1 MNFTLTDEQNSVRQT
16 VRDFAEKEL
25 APGVA
30 ERDEKQEFPHDAV
43 KKLGELGFMGVTI
56 PEEYGGSALDSISY
70 AIVIEELSRVEAAV
84 GTIVAVNNSL
94 FCSGI
99 FIFGT
104 EEQKKKYLVQLASG
118 KGLGAYSLSEA
129 GSGSDAA
136 SLKMRITPDGN
147 NYIMNGTK
155 MWVSNGANA
164 THYIVFATIDPEL
177 KHKGICA
184 LIVERETKGL
194 TIGKKE
200 HKLGIRSSD
209 TVELILE
216 DAKIPKANILGG
228 EGEGFEIAMRML
240 DYGRISIAAQA
251 VGIAQGSLDAALKY
265 ANERVQFGKP
275 IIEHQAIQNKLAD
288 MATEIEAGRLLTYQA
303 AYLRDGDRQFT
314 KEASMAKLFCAGVA
328 NRAANQAVQI
338 HGGYGYLKDFVVER
352 FMRDAKITDIYEG
365 TSEIQRLVITKQLRK
380 YS

>member
-1 MNFTLTDEQNSVRQT
+1 MNFTLTDEQNFVRQT

-25 APGVA
+25 APGA
-30 ERDEKQEFPHDAV
+30 AKRDEKQEFPHDAV
-43 KKLGELGFMGVTI
+43 KKLGELGFMGATI

-99 FIFGT
+99 YIFGT
-104 EEQKKKYLVQLASG
+104 EEQKKKYLVPLANG

-129 GSGSDAA
+129 GSGSDSA

-164 THYIVFATIDPEL
+164 THYIIFATIDPEL

-200 HKLGIRSSD
+200 NKLGIRSSD

-228 EGEGFEIAMRML
+228 EGEGFAIAMRML
-240 DYGRISIAAQA
+240 DNGRISIAAQA

-314 KEASMAKLFCAGVA
+314 KEASMAKLFCSGVA